1 MPTKNDLKMLQ
12 ALPLDIKVEKTK
24 QRIREW
30 VQHWGVDGVYI
41 SFSGGK
47 DSTVLLHIVREL
59 YPEIPAVYADTGLE
73 YPEIREFVK
82 SFNYVTILRP
92 KMSFYEVVKKYG
104 YPVVG
109 KEIAECIYNSRKC
122 IESGYKKYLYNYNQ
136 IMGKK
141 LTKSGEKSAYNYDI
155 WKPLINVPFKISH
168 MCCNL
173 MKKEPIKKY
182 ESNNAKV
189 GITGQLAEESRL
201 RLTKW
206 LQKGCNAFTAKNP
219 VSNPLSFWNNQ
230 DILHYIKDNS
240 LEICSVYGNII
251 DSLTVKTGQECIEGC
266 EGLLR
271 CSGCDRTGC
280 MFCLFGMHLE
290 KGETRLQR
298 LHKTHPKIYD
308 YVLGGGEFENGLWVP
323 NKKGL
328 GMKFVMDE
336 INRVMGKKLYRY

>member
-12 ALPLDIKVEKTK
+12 ALPLEIKGEKTK

-47 DSTVLLHIVREL
+47 DSSVLLHIVREL
-59 YPEIPAVYADTGLE
+59 YPNIPAVYADTGLE

-82 SFNYVTILRP
+82 SFENVTILRP
-92 KMSFYEVVKKYG
+92 KTSFYEVVKEYG
-104 YPVVG
+104 YPVIS
-109 KEIAECIYNSRKC
+109 KEVSNTINGARNSLKQNITHSNRLDKINGNLKNKDGSKNQYNCEIY
-122 IESGYKKYLYNYNQ
+122 
-136 IMGKK
+136 
-141 LTKSGEKSAYNYDI
+141 
-155 WKPLINVPFKISH
+155 KPLIDLPIKFSDI
-168 MCCNL
+168 CCKK
-173 MKKEPIKKY
+173 MKKIPFYKY
-182 ESNNAKV
+182 EKE
-189 GITGQLAEESRL
+189 TGRKPFIGTLTEESFSRENDWL
-201 RLTKW
+201 R
-206 LQKGCNAFTAKNP
+206 QGCNAFNSKRP
-219 VSNPLSFWNNQ
+219 KSNPLSFWTNQ
-230 DILHYIKDNS
+230 DILRYIKENT
-240 LEICSVYGNII
+240 LEICSVYGDII

-266 EGLLR
+266 EGELR

-298 LHKTHPKIYD
+298 LHRTHPKIYD

-336 INRVMGKKLYRY
+336 INRVMKKELYRY